1 MIGDIFNLL
10 VVNPMTN
17 LLLLLYG
24 LLGQSF
30 VLAIV
35 VLTLLIRLV
44 TLPLTFKQ
52 QTSAAK
58 MAAMQP
64 RIKAIQEQY
73 KSDPAKQQ
81 AELRKIGFSPLSGCL
96 PLIIQFPIL
105 IGLYQAIVRTLSL
118 TPLSLL
124 ELGQYVYSFVPNL
137 AQLIPIN
144 GTFLGFMDLGSANHA
159 TSFYVIPILVVL
171 TTWASS
177 KFMQAPTTDPTMA
190 QTNQMMT
197 MTMPLMIGFFSLS
210 TPIGLGIYWI
220 ASNVIGV
227 LQYFATKPRM
237 DAIKAQYMAEGA
249 AAALN
254 PATSAGSAGNSP
266 GAGKPMAAP
275 PRSKVKVK
283 STGRVNRSNPV
294 NNKGADSGAG
304 KDKGKDKPS
313 K

>member
-1 MIGDIFNLL
+1 MIGQIFDLL

-35 VLTLLIRLV
+35 VLTLIIRLV

-52 QTSAAK
+52 QISAAK
-58 MAAMQP
+58 MSAMQP

-81 AELRKIGFSPLSGCL
+81 AELRKIGFSPLGGCL
-96 PLIIQFPIL
+96 PLIIQFPVL

-124 ELGQYVYSFVPNL
+124 ELGKHVYGFLPNM
-137 AQLIPIN
+137 AQLVPIN
-144 GTFLGFMDLGSANHA
+144 GTFLGFMDLGSTNHVSSLYA
-159 TSFYVIPILVVL
+159 IPILVVV
-171 TTWASS
+171 TTWLSS
-177 KFMQAPTTDPTMA
+177 KVMQVPSTDPTMA

-227 LQYFATKPRM
+227 LQYYVTKPRM
-237 DAIKAQYMAEGA
+237 DAIKAQYAIDHA
-249 AAALN
+249 VL
-254 PATSAGSAGNSP
+254 PAGSSSSSGASADA
-266 GAGKPMAAP
+266 AGKPLAAP

-283 STGRVNRSNPV
+283 STGRVNRS
-294 NNKGADSGAG
+294 GSAG
-304 KDKGKDKPS
+304 DKSKPA

>member
-96 PLIIQFPIL
+96 PLVIQFPIL

-124 ELGQYVYSFVPNL
+124 ELGRYVYGFVPNL

-144 GTFLGFMDLGSANHA
+144 GSFLGFMDLGSANHA

-237 DAIKAQYMAEGA
+237 DAIKAQYAAEGA
-249 AAALN
+249 TAALN
-254 PATSAGSAGNSP
+254 PVSSTASA

-294 NNKGADSGAG
+294 NSKGGDSSAG
-304 KDKGKDKPS
+304 KDKGKDKLS

>member
-1 MIGDIFNLL
+1 
-10 VVNPMTN
+10 MTN
-17 LLLLLYG
+17 ILLLLYG

-52 QTSAAK
+52 QVSAAK
-58 MAAMQP
+58 MSAMQP
-64 RIKAIQEQY
+64 RIKEIQEKY
-73 KSDPAKQQ
+73 KSDPSKQQ
-81 AELRKIGFSPLSGCL
+81 AELRKIGFSPLGGCL
-96 PLIIQFPIL
+96 PLVIQFPVL

-124 ELGQYVYSFVPNL
+124 ELGKHVYGFLPNL
-137 AQLIPIN
+137 SQLVPIN
-144 GTFLGFMDLGSANHA
+144 GTFLGFMDLGSTNHVGSLYA
-159 TSFYVIPILVVL
+159 IPILVVI
-171 TTWASS
+171 TTWLSS
-177 KFMQAPTTDPTMA
+177 KVMQAPSTDPTMA

-227 LQYFATKPRM
+227 LQYYVTKPRM
-237 DAIKAQYMAEGA
+237 DAMKAQYAVEHGA
-249 AAALN
+249 PL
-254 PATSAGSAGNSP
+254 PAGAPGSGSTTSSADSS
-266 GAGKPMAAP
+266 KPLAAP

-283 STGRVNRSNPV
+283 STGRVNRSGSAN
-294 NNKGADSGAG
+294 
-304 KDKGKDKPS
+304 DKSKPA